1 MAFLEIMLLG
11 LLILCALASTL
22 VRSPLITII
31 TLMAYSIIMSVL
43 WLMLAAPDL
52 AITEAAIGAGVD
64 TILFLVVLKKVREL
78 HRDRKKGDGE

>member
-78 HRDRKKGDGE
+78 HRDRKKEDEE